1 MLGASVSSFTKSR
14 QSMMDRANKHSTT
27 TTSSKSGRSTF
38 DSPARSSSTRGPS
51 SRTTSTSTSKVSSST
66 SASRASSSTAS
77 SRRRSSARS
86 RDEDEADPAGADWDA
101 EVYVRAL
108 YTFRGQMDC
117 DLTFKKGEK
126 IELVTRTSSQFDW
139 WEGKTSDGRLG
150 IFPANY
156 VKLV

>member
-1 MLGASVSSFTKSR
+1 MLGASVASFTKSR
-14 QSMMDRANKHSTT
+14 QSMMDRGNKHSTT